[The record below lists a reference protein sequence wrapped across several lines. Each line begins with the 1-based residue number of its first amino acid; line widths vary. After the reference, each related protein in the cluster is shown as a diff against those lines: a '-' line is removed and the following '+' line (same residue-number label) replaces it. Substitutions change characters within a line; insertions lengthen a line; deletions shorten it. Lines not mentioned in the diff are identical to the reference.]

1 MVVNAHSDAWWPR
14 LCQVEE
20 FAHLEHDP
28 RFATREGRMD
38 NRDEL
43 VALLQE
49 TFLTRKRED
58 WLAYLGQFD
67 VLCAPVYDYAEL
79 FADPQVQHNRIVAEQ
94 YHPVVGPI
102 KVVGIP
108 LKLSATPGE
117 VGAPAPQ
124 LGEHS
129 EEILRELGYDNT
141 DIDRLRQDAVV
152 GVLGS

>member
-1 MVVNAHSDAWWPR
+1 
-14 LCQVEE
+14 LCKAEE

-28 RFATREGRMD
+28 RFATRAARM
-38 NRDEL
+38 NHRDEL
-43 VALLQE
+43 IAMLQKM
-49 TFLTRKRED
+49 FLTRTRDD

-79 FADPQVQHNRIVAEQ
+79 FADPQVQHNGIVAEQ
-94 YHPVVGPI
+94 YHPIVGPI

-108 LKLSATPGE
+108 VKLSATPGE

-124 LGEHS
+124 LGQHTH
-129 EEILRELGYDNT
+129 EILRALGYDDT
-141 DIDRLRQDAVV
+141 HIDRLRQDAVV